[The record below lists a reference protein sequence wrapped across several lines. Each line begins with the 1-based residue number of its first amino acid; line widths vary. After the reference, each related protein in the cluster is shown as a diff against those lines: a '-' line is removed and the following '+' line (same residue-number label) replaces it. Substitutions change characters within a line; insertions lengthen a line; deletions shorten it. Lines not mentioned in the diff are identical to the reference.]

1 MYKTVLLITE
11 SYYNVNSYFKYTQ
24 QLVQMGARN
33 VSLLTAIY
41 NLYRSTAYFQFLSAQ
56 WKYLDVSDGP
66 CTSDAAQVGFT
77 YKFTHYPSSC

>member
-1 MYKTVLLITE
+1 MYLVCFQTYKETNMIIISTYPHISPCDTAFMYKTVLLITE

-56 WKYLDVSDGP
+56 
-66 CTSDAAQVGFT
+66 
-77 YKFTHYPSSC
+77 